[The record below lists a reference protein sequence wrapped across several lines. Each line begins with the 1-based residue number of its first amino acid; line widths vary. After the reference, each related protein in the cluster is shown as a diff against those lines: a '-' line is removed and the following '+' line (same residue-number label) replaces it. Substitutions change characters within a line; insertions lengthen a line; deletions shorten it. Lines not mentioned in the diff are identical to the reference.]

1 MIDHIVD
8 AYTRRAAL
16 NRHISLQQWCTY
28 FYSIEIL
35 IFQSLASLFTPHVSL
50 QFSGDALTCPPPR
63 DIHPNDHSHRKNT
76 HCGANNR
83 YVWSSEYERAVP
95 RNAIAQWVSRNFQH
109 QQNGASAFTSTLDVL
124 PTSIASIRCNFV
136 LSRPDLRPQRI
147 RECHWNQ
154 SVTLV
159 LPPFYRFYDFFLM
172 GGSYL
177 KVYRLLLN

>member
-1 MIDHIVD
+1 M
-8 AYTRRAAL
+8 
-16 NRHISLQQWCTY
+16 
-28 FYSIEIL
+28 
-35 IFQSLASLFTPHVSL
+35 
-50 QFSGDALTCPPPR
+50 
-63 DIHPNDHSHRKNT
+63 
-76 HCGANNR
+76 
-83 YVWSSEYERAVP
+83 P
-95 RNAIAQWVSRNFQH
+95 RNDIAQWVSRNFQH

-177 KVYRLLLN
+177 NEYLCVGPQKGHDEGSSSCPFSIRIEKLLRTLEKSVPPFHECVLRIIAQDAIFSKNN